1 MIRFFPMR
9 AFLIALLLSASVASA
24 AEEWETKVQKNGLRT
39 AQSVALATTPSG
51 SVASTLAFECQPGS
65 DGTLSVVYTI
75 HQPDKIIQFPFD
87 QFEGPDAPAATKKLG
102 QIQVHLRTDKG
113 ISKVTLQKELS
124 GYFANADAFAFSFS
138 VPAGQK
144 NEVTQLLE
152 RIIQGAGTMSFCVLT
167 ETPIKIC
174 SDFILRDSEKKIGE
188 TVKPC
193 L

>member
-1 MIRFFPMR
+1 MHII
-9 AFLIALLLSASVASA
+9 LIAVLLVASLSFA
-24 AEEWETKVQKNGLRT
+24 DENWETKVQSNGLRT
-39 AQSVALATTPSG
+39 ARSVALATTPNG

-65 DGTLSVVYTI
+65 DGTISVVYTI
-75 HQPDKIIQFPFD
+75 HQPEKVIQFPFD

-102 QIQVHLRTDKG
+102 QIQVHVKSGKG

-124 GYFANADAFAFSFS
+124 GYFATPEAFAFSFS

-144 NEVTQLLE
+144 NEVAQLLE

-174 SDFILRDSEKKIGE
+174 SDFILRESEKKIAE

-193 L
+193 F

>member
-1 MIRFFPMR
+1 MHI
-9 AFLIALLLSASVASA
+9 FLVAVLLVASVSYAD
-24 AEEWETKVQKNGLRT
+24 EEWETSVKKNGLRT
-39 AQSVALATTPSG
+39 AHSVALATTPYG
-51 SVASTLAFECQPGS
+51 NVASTMAFECQPGTN
-65 DGTLSVVYTI
+65 GTLSFVYTI
-75 HQPDKIIQFPFD
+75 HQPQKIIQFPFD

-102 QIQVHLRTDKG
+102 QIQVHVKSGKG
-113 ISKVTLQKELS
+113 ISKITLQKELS
-124 GYFANADAFAFSFS
+124 GYFASAEAFAFSFS

-167 ETPIKIC
+167 ETPVKIC
-174 SDFILRDSEKKIGE
+174 SDFILRDSEKKIAE